1 MDTVEFETALR
12 QHVDAHYERE
22 PAPDNPFQR
31 LIRGEL
37 SQRDCCAAFAGL
49 WPSLVTFN
57 RVLLPRLLAKAPS
70 VPLRVELMNVIAQ
83 EYGPA
88 LDVAHPVLLK
98 NFLTALGVD
107 PIDLPWDTDIEYG
120 PTRAEVAMLRGFSW
134 CELLARIL
142 VGESVGPVAFPAVA
156 AALEQS
162 YGLSGF
168 ALRYFTVHAKT
179 DKKDTEILF
188 SLLRREAVTADD
200 RERVFTVIDRS
211 FEEGRY
217 KLYGCRLDGTT
228 DYRYADRLGTIIDNG
243 RD

>member
-1 MDTVEFETALR
+1 MDAVQFETAVR
-12 QHVDAHYERE
+12 QRVDRHYERE
-22 PAPDNPFQR
+22 VASDNPFQR

-37 SQRDCCAAFAGL
+37 SQRDCRAVFAGL

-57 RVLLPRLLAKAPS
+57 RVLLPRLLAKAPN

-98 NFLTALGVD
+98 NFLMALGVD
-107 PIDLPWDTDIEYG
+107 PADLPWDTDIEYG
-120 PTRAEVAMLRGFSW
+120 PSRAEVAMLRGFSW
-134 CELLARIL
+134 CELLARML

-156 AALEQS
+156 AALDQY

-188 SLLRREAVTADD
+188 GLLRREAATEAD
-200 RERVFTVIDRS
+200 RQRVFAVIDRS

-228 DYRYADRLGTIIDNG
+228 DYRYTDRLGTVIDYG